1 MRRVRFAL
9 VYTVVWI
16 PVACLYV
23 LLIFFQRGSGPGGP
37 TISDAIGGAA
47 STTGAAALLGLV
59 VWRAGQ
65 RLTVGGRPL
74 RFLAMHF
81 GLAVLY
87 ALAWTATVAVSLVM
101 FAPAGV
107 AGDFLRSAG
116 GWQTLTGVML
126 YGMIAGISTGVAM
139 NRRLREEREAAQ
151 RSETLRTR
159 AKLDALRAR
168 MDPHFLFNTLHSI
181 TALSRSEP
189 AAVAPALERLAELLR
204 YVLAV
209 SADGREDVPLGDEL
223 TFVRDYLA
231 LEQLRLGTRLRVV
244 EEIDPE
250 ALDCAI
256 PPFTL
261 QPLVENAIR
270 HGISGRVEGGTL
282 RLVARVENDL
292 LTLEVSD
299 DGAGAVA
306 TDALRASGIGLQA
319 VVQRINARHRDRGSV
334 KVVSAPGRGFAVRLS
349 LPASASL
356 QTAAP

>member
-1 MRRVRFAL
+1 VRRVRFAL
-9 VYTVVWI
+9 VYAAVWI
-16 PVACLYV
+16 PVACLYA
-23 LLIFFQRGSGPGGP
+23 LLIFFQHGTGARGP
-37 TISDAIGGAA
+37 TISDAIGGGAWSA
-47 STTGAAALLGLV
+47 SAAALLGLV

-74 RFLAMHF
+74 RFLAMHL

-87 ALAWTATVAVSLVM
+87 GLVWTATIVGSLVL
-101 FAPAGV
+101 FAPTGV
-107 AGDFLRSAG
+107 VGDFLRAAA

-126 YGMIAGISTGVAM
+126 YGLIAGISTGVAM
-139 NRRLREEREAAQ
+139 TRRLREEREAAQ
-151 RSETLRTR
+151 RSEMLRTR
-159 AKLDALRAR
+159 AELDALRAR

-189 AAVAPALERLAELLR
+189 SAVAPALERLAELLR

-209 SADGREDVPLGDEL
+209 SGDGREDVPLGDEL

-256 PPFTL
+256 PAFTL

-282 RLVARVENDL
+282 RLVARVEDDL

-299 DGAGAVA
+299 DGAGAVPA
-306 TDALRASGIGLQA
+306 DALSASGIGLQA

-334 KVVSAPGRGFAVRLS
+334 KVVSAPGSGFVVRLS
-349 LPASASL
+349 LPALASL